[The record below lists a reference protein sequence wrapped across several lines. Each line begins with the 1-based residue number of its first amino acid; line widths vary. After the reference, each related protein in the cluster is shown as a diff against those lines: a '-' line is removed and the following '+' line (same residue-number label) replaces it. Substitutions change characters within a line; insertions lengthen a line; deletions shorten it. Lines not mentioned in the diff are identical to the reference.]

1 MTTIAIDARKL
12 LDFGIGTYLRG
23 LVRGLAAIDRETRYV
38 LLGDPAQRRHARRA
52 AGQLST
58 GRASGRPAIR
68 CASCGASRAPR
79 AALGAD
85 LFHAPHYVLPYGLRC
100 PAVVTVHDLIH
111 LRFPEHRTLARDG
124 STRAAPW
131 ARAARA
137 ARTLTV
143 SETTRRELVERFGD
157 VAARAVVTPNAVDER
172 FRAAAEPSEH
182 ASTLARLDLAP
193 GYLLFVG
200 NPKPHKNLEALVAAR
215 ARLEASRGE
224 VLRLVLVGGT
234 PSLASDERG
243 SAVRSLGV
251 VEAADLPALYGGA
264 LALVVP
270 SLWEGF
276 GLPALEA
283 MACGTPVVAADRG
296 ALPEVVGD
304 AALLFDPTD
313 ADAFDA
319 ALARIVDDASLRAD
333 LARRGPDR
341 AARFTWA
348 ETARATLSVYRD
360 VLAERAGA
368 RR

>member
-38 LLGDPAQRRHARRA
+38 LLGDPAGAGTLGALPGNFDWASERSPGYSVRELWSVARTARRV
-52 AGQLST
+52 
-58 GRASGRPAIR
+58 
-68 CASCGASRAPR
+68 
-79 AALGAD
+79 GAD
-85 LFHAPHYVLPYGLRC
+85 LFHAPHYVLPYGLPC

-111 LRFPEHRTLARDG
+111 LRFPEHRTPLETAYARR
-124 STRAAPW
+124 TV
-131 ARAARA
+131 ARALRNA

-172 FRAAAEPSEH
+172 FRAAAEPSEQ

-200 NPKPHKNLEALVAAR
+200 NPKPHKNLEALLAAR

-224 VLRLVLVGGT
+224 APRLVVVGGT

-313 ADAFDA
+313 AGAFDA

-333 LARRGPDR
+333 LARRGPAR

-368 RR
+368 HR